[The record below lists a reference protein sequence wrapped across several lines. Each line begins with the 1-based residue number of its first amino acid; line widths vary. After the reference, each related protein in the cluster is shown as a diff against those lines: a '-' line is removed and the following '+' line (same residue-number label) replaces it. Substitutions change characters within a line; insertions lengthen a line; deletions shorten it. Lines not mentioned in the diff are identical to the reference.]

1 MKRGI
6 EATTTVHAP
15 FDGVQTVLSE
25 EPAIVM
31 AGDVAAPAR
40 RDRQFRSELGIDLP
54 TGGAIR
60 KAVDIEVGPLE
71 SANGT
76 ATMRLS
82 WRASGHDRLFPVFDG
97 HLEIRPEGDGAT
109 RLRVHGTYTVPLG
122 PVGRFG
128 DGLVGRRIARQSF
141 ESFLEDTAGRLD
153 AEVHRRSATA
163 AWQARPYAVDI
174 REAPAEV

>member
-1 MKRGI
+1 MKRGV

-15 FDGVQTVLSE
+15 FEGVRTVLSE

-31 AGDVAAPAR
+31 AGDLPAPER
-40 RDRQFRSELGIDLP
+40 RSRQFRSDLGVDLP

-76 ATMRLS
+76 ASVRLS
-82 WRASGHDRLFPVFDG
+82 WRASGRDRLFPVFDG
-97 HLEIRPEGDGAT
+97 HLEIRPEGNDAT

-141 ESFLEDTAGRLD
+141 ESFLEDTAARLD
-153 AEVHRRSATA
+153 AEVHRRSAT
-163 AWQARPYAVDI
+163 V
-174 REAPAEV
+174 